1 MLPDGCGW
9 SFGAPQAILIS
20 VSVTPV
26 VSPAP
31 AVALV
36 VTLTVAPGVVL
47 PSSSSSSPHAT
58 MSNMPAAS
66 TTTKSKGH
74 RFSSV
79 CILLRGINFGVTETP
94 FESIWERFNGKTA
107 LIPHL
112 GLNNE
117 VHFDDNEAYL
127 EHVLRTRSHNRG
139 LCVVVASAEGE
150 VKASQPDSFQTF
162 LHRARQTL
170 AQFT

>member
-1 MLPDGCGW
+1 MIHSCGN
-9 SFGAPQAILIS
+9 FVHQFDNLDK
-20 VSVTPV
+20 V
-26 VSPAP
+26 
-31 AVALV
+31 
-36 VTLTVAPGVVL
+36 
-47 PSSSSSSPHAT
+47 H
-58 MSNMPAAS
+58 
-66 TTTKSKGH
+66 
-74 RFSSV
+74 
-79 CILLRGINFGVTETP
+79 LLRGINFGVTETP

-127 EHVLRTRSHNRG
+127 DHVLRTRSHNRG
-139 LCVVVASAEGE
+139 LCVVVALAEGE